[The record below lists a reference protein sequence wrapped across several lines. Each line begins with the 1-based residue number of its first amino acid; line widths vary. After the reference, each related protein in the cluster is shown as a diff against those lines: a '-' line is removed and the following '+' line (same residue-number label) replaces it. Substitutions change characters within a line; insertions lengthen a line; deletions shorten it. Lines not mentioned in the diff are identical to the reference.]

1 MKYIDF
7 VPVTGTAIA
16 VGILA
21 ALAKSA
27 VQPIALYAIC
37 GLICILLAKLLG
49 LKYVGSLSEVTKLRP
64 AVINI
69 HLCVSL
75 LVSSFVLAITFG
87 G

>member
-7 VPVTGTAIA
+7 VPAATSLIV

-21 ALAKSA
+21 TLAKSA
-27 VQPIALYAIC
+27 VAPIALHAIF
-37 GLICILLAKLLG
+37 GLICVFLAKLLG
-49 LKYVGSLSEVTKLRP
+49 LKYVGSLSEVTNVRP
-64 AVINI
+64 SVINI

-75 LVSSFVLAITFG
+75 LISAFALAITFG

>member
-7 VPVTGTAIA
+7 VPVTASLIV
-16 VGILA
+16 VGALA
-21 ALAKSA
+21 TLAKSA
-27 VQPIALYAIC
+27 VEPIALHAIF

-49 LKYVGSLSEVTKLRP
+49 LKYVGSLSEVTKWRP
-64 AVINI
+64 SVINI

-75 LVSSFVLAITFG
+75 LVSAFALAITFG